1 MGLGLLKLL
10 LKTSVLI
17 GAVYTA
23 DLVAEEQS
31 SAPVVTTQNCPEVF
45 YDLPLYPNA
54 KFCQLFAEKTPASMS
69 YFAISDQQTAKKF
82 YIEQLGQA
90 EDEQTLKGRIVLQY
104 NQGQTVLIISKD
116 GDGSQIDILVK
127 TAG

>member
-1 MGLGLLKLL
+1 MLKLL

-23 DLVAEEQS
+23 DIFADEHSAES
-31 SAPVVTTQNCPEVF
+31 VVTTQNCPEAF

-69 YFAISDQQTAKKF
+69 YFAISDQQTAKEF
-82 YIEQLGQA
+82 YLEKLGQA
-90 EDEQTLKGRIVLQY
+90 EDEKMLKGRIVLQY
-104 NQGQTVLIISKD
+104 NQGQKVLIISKD